1 MKIDVVVGDVLR
13 TPADVLASTANTW
26 LNLSGG
32 VNGAVREATGSVV
45 QGELHEHLRCRG
57 LSAVPAGTVV
67 RSGAGGLPF
76 EHILHAVAID
86 PFYDSSIELV
96 GRTVAEVWTRAEQ
109 LGAKSVAMP
118 TLATGYGP
126 LSIGDFAAAARPLLQ
141 EDNDQRDRRRWNLSV
156 TVVVRNEDERD
167 RLRGGWS
174 VDRRDWS

>member
-13 TPADVLASTANTW
+13 TPADVLVSTANPW

-32 VNGAVREATGSVV
+32 VNGAVRE
-45 QGELHEHLRCRG
+45 
-57 LSAVPAGTVV
+57 
-67 RSGAGGLPF
+67 
-76 EHILHAVAID
+76 
-86 PFYDSSIELV
+86 
-96 GRTVAEVWTRAEQ
+96 
-109 LGAKSVAMP
+109 
-118 TLATGYGP
+118 ATGYGP